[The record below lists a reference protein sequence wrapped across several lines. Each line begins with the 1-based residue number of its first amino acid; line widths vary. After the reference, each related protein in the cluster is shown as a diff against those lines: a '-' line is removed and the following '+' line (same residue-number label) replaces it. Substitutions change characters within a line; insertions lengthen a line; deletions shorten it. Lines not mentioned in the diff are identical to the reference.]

1 MKAVSRGEK
10 RHLLPRA
17 AKRGLADPRR
27 GSASVRGDRVP
38 VPGGRHGAGR
48 KRLWRGWKL
57 ETLDLPE
64 GLTTIGQDA
73 CSACEQLREA
83 RLPSTLKEIGRYVF
97 HETLRPVKKLER
109 LDIPEGVTKIGDYAF
124 GCRPRLTGIFQPL

>member
-1 MKAVSRGEK
+1 MKAVSGGKSGICCRGRRNADKLIHGEV
-10 RHLLPRA
+10 LPPCVETESRFPA
-17 AKRGLADPRR
+17 GVTELGENAF
-27 GSASVRGDRVP
+27 
-38 VPGGRHGAGR
+38 GGC
-48 KRLWRGWKL
+48 WKL

-73 CSACEQLREA
+73 RSACEQLREV
-83 RLPSTLKEIGRYVF
+83 RLPSKLKEIGRYAF